1 MLCYS
6 ASLRNKKE
14 YKDLYLPGRKPIF
27 IEVPEM
33 HFFIVNGQ
41 GEPGGAQYQAARQA
55 LYALSFTIKM
65 SKMGGK
71 QPEGYF
77 EYVVPPLEGL
87 LSFPNGTFDLN
98 CLNCPRKE
106 WLWTSMIRRPEFV
119 TEEVFRWAVAE
130 CRSKKP
136 GVDVS
141 GARFETLREGLCVQI
156 MHVGPYSEE
165 PASLEKMHAFMHE
178 NGCSLLNDETHRHH
192 ELYFSDPR
200 RTASERLKTVL
211 RLPVTK

>member
-1 MLCYS
+1 MADKLDY
-6 ASLRNKKE
+6 KKE
-14 YKDLYLPGRKPIF
+14 YKDLYLPGRKPVL

-33 HFFIVNGQ
+33 RFFMMDGQ
-41 GEPGGAQYQAARQA
+41 GEPGGAQYQAALQA

-65 SKMGGK
+65 SKLGGN

-87 LSFPNGTFDLN
+87 WSSPTGVFDLS
-98 CLNCPRKE
+98 CPREE
-106 WLWTSMIRRPEFV
+106 WLWTSMIRQPEFV

-130 CRSKKP
+130 CGHKKP
-136 GVDVS
+136 EVDVS
-141 GARFETLREGLCVQI
+141 GVRFEALEEGLCVQM

-165 PASLEKMHAFMHE
+165 PATLDNMHAFMQE
-178 NGCSLLNDETHRHH
+178 NGYSLWNDEAHRHH
-192 ELYFSDPR
+192 EIYLSDPR
-200 RTASERLKTVL
+200 RTVPERLKTVL